1 MSYQPKYYIS
11 CPMKR
16 NFTLLTLCTLFTLC
30 KAQPFVN
37 VVQLGYS
44 HQPGYTLVDHPDEF
58 NFTELNLEINLPIVL
73 KNQDVVLFNLGAR
86 QVDLDGTDTESF
98 PASRVMPRDP
108 YQTLTG
114 RIGYRKALVGGN
126 SMTLLFQY
134 RRSGSLSDGVS
145 EASQPG
151 GVFLYEQRKS
161 EKLSMRYGA
170 YYSRE
175 FFGPLLVPIVG
186 FDWKISDRWY
196 AYANL
201 PITGT
206 LDYRVSNS
214 FHAGFTYI
222 GLVSS
227 FQLPDT
233 GVKSYIHTAST
244 DLTLYGDLYLTP
256 TIVLQGKFGR
266 SMGRFFRQYESDDTI
281 GLMLSALRLRD
292 KREQLNPEIGD
303 GWIAEIKFIF
313 RVKK

>member
-1 MSYQPKYYIS
+1 
-11 CPMKR
+11 MKR
-16 NFTLLTLCTLFTLC
+16 NVSFLILCTLFTLC

-44 HQPGYTLVDHPDEF
+44 YQPGYSLVDHPDKF
-58 NFTELNLEINLPIVL
+58 SFTELNLEFNLPVVL
-73 KNQDVVLFNLGAR
+73 KNQDVLLFNLAAR

-108 YQTLTG
+108 YHTLTG
-114 RIGYRKALVGGN
+114 RIGYRKSLGEGN

-134 RRSGSLSDGVS
+134 RRSGSLADGVS
-145 EASQPG
+145 NASQPG

-161 EKLSMRYGA
+161 EILSIRYGA

-175 FFGPLLVPIVG
+175 FFGPLLVPILG
-186 FDWKISDRWY
+186 FDWKISDKWY

-206 LDYRVSNS
+206 LDYEVSNS
-214 FHAGFTYI
+214 FHTGFTYI

-227 FQLPDT
+227 FQLPNT
-233 GVKSYIHTAST
+233 GTETYIHTAST
-244 DLTLYGDLYLTP
+244 DLTLYGDWYLTP
-256 TIVLQGKFGR
+256 NIVLQGKLGR
-266 SMGRFFRQYESDDTI
+266 SMGRFFRQYEADDKI

-292 KREQLNPEIGD
+292 KREQINPEIGD
-303 GWIAEIKFIF
+303 GWIVEIKLIF